1 MTEEVRVRF
10 APSPTGFLH
19 IGGVRTALFN
29 WLFARHN
36 HGTFILRIEDTD
48 RERSTEDS
56 IQEIIESL
64 RWLGLDWDEGPF
76 RQMER
81 KKLYLEK
88 AKQLLDAGKAYLCYC
103 SPEDLEAKRKAAQAR
118 KEKPRY
124 DGTCRNR
131 TEFPKGAPHVIRF
144 KCPQEGNV
152 VVEDLL
158 RGNVE
163 FNMAELDD
171 FIIFRTDGTPTYN
184 FVVVVDDADMR
195 ITHVIRGDDHL
206 SNTPRQAL
214 MYDALGFPRP
224 KFAHLSMILGPDK
237 TRLSKRHGATAT
249 LAYRDMGYLPD
260 ALVNYLARLGWSH
273 GDQEIFT
280 RQEMIEHF
288 SLEHVTISAAVFNPE
303 KLEWVNEQWIQK
315 SIPAE
320 LAGPFEAAL
329 IKAGI
334 LPEKHDK
341 TLADLIQVIPLLQ
354 QRAKTMVEM
363 AHGAEFYF
371 KNVNVSIKFG
381 LGLGFKAEAE
391 VLRDG
396 KVVEEEKPYSS
407 EAKIDEKAVNKFL
420 TPEVKPLFDQLIA
433 GLEAMDEPLDHDA
446 VEALFKQTV
455 EKAGLKLGK
464 LAQPVRVALTGKTA
478 SPGIFDVVLL
488 LGKQKTVERL
498 RSAVHI
504 ISTLKE

>member
-1 MTEEVRVRF
+1 MSEEVRVRF

-36 HGTFILRIEDTD
+36 KGTFILRIEDTD

-56 IQEIIESL
+56 IQEIIESM

-81 KKLYLEK
+81 QNLYAQKVQE
-88 AKQLLDAGKAYLCYC
+88 LLDGQKAYRCYC
-103 SPEDLEAKRKAAQAR
+103 SPEELEAKRQAAQAR

-124 DGTCRNR
+124 DGTCRDR
-131 TEFPKGAPHVIRF
+131 KDQPDAPHVVRF
-144 KCPQEGNV
+144 KCPPAGNV

-158 RGNVE
+158 RGNVT
-163 FNMAELDD
+163 FDLAELDD
-171 FIIFRTDGTPTYN
+171 FILLRTDGTPTYN

-224 KFAHLSMILGPDK
+224 QFAHLSMILGPDK

-249 LAYRDMGYLPD
+249 LAYRDMGYLPN
-260 ALVNYLARLGWSH
+260 ALINYLARLGWSH

-280 RQEMIEHF
+280 TEEMIEHF

-315 SIPAE
+315 MPALE
-320 LAGPFEAAL
+320 LAKHLEPILVRE
-329 IKAGI
+329 KV
-334 LPEKHDK
+334 LPEGHGK
-341 TLADLIQVIPLLQ
+341 TLADIATVIPSLQ
-354 QRAKTMVEM
+354 QRAKTLIEM
-363 AHGAEFYF
+363 AHGAEFYLKEEVTF
-371 KNVNVSIKFG
+371 DQ
-381 LGLGFKAEAE
+381 KA
-391 VLRDG
+391 RD
-396 KVVEEEKPYSS
+396 
-407 EAKIDEKAVNKFL
+407 KFL
-420 TPEVKPLFDQLIA
+420 KPEVKPLFDKLVA
-433 GLEAMDEPLDHDA
+433 GLETMDEPLDHDA
-446 VEALFKQTV
+446 IETLFKKTV
-455 EKAGLKLGK
+455 EEAGLKLGK

-504 ISTLKE
+504 ISTLKN

>member
-36 HGTFILRIEDTD
+36 NGTFILRIEDTD

-56 IQEIIESL
+56 IQEILESL

-103 SPEDLEAKRKAAQAR
+103 SPEDLEAKRQAAQAK

-152 VVEDLL
+152 VVNDLL

-163 FNMAELDD
+163 FNVTELDD

-249 LAYRDMGYLPD
+249 LAYRDMGFLPD

-315 SIPAE
+315 SMPAE

-329 IKAGI
+329 IKKGI
-334 LPEKHDK
+334 LPEEHDK
-341 TLADLIQVIPLLQ
+341 TLADLIQVIPSLQ
-354 QRAKTMVEM
+354 QRAKTMIEM

-371 KNVNVSIKFG
+371 KNEVTFDQ
-381 LGLGFKAEAE
+381 KA
-391 VLRDG
+391 RD
-396 KVVEEEKPYSS
+396 
-407 EAKIDEKAVNKFL
+407 KFL
-420 TPEVKPLFDQLIA
+420 KPEVKPLFDQLIA

-455 EKAGLKLGK
+455 EEAGLKLGK